1 MALILV
7 CSVVVNVLI
16 SIAIAGLFKCCD
28 SKMIECKLDKHIQY
42 TQDMFNQPMDEKGF
56 LKFYFNKKMIH
67 AKLKVLVE
75 TLEKRDTSHMGNTDK
90 KEDTF
95 SEMNDNPVFV
105 ISNVQDVIEINPYE
119 QLEDD
124 KNRMK
129 FDS

>member
-1 MALILV
+1 
-7 CSVVVNVLI
+7 
-16 SIAIAGLFKCCD
+16 
-28 SKMIECKLDKHIQY
+28 
-42 TQDMFNQPMDEKGF
+42 
-56 LKFYFNKKMIH
+56 
-67 AKLKVLVE
+67 
-75 TLEKRDTSHMGNTDK
+75 MGNTDK

>member
-1 MALILV
+1 
-7 CSVVVNVLI
+7 
-16 SIAIAGLFKCCD
+16 
-28 SKMIECKLDKHIQY
+28 
-42 TQDMFNQPMDEKGF
+42 MFNQPMDEKGF

-75 TLEKRDTSHMGNTDK
+75 TLEKRDTLHMGNTDK